1 MDPVIGVITSTFGTY
16 WWVWLLTAV
25 IAYLIGSVNPAVIV
39 TKIWT
44 KGKKDIRD
52 MGSGNAGFTNVLRS
66 VGKVPAI
73 ITIVCDA
80 LKCVAAVLLGGLFFS
95 LMLSNHYGTQDSV
108 LNLQLVN
115 LGKYIAGIFCILG
128 HSFPLYFHFKGGK
141 GVVSAAALMLTEDW
155 RVFLMVLGTFLILF
169 LITKI
174 ISVGSIAGALLYG
187 PYTFLATFVLD
198 RLQYGNDLPSMA
210 YVIISTVSAL
220 IIGTFVTIKHKDNIK
235 RLLRGEEKKI
245 HAKK

>member
-80 LKCVAAVLLGGLFFS
+80 LKCVAAVLIGGLLFTLFT
-95 LMLSNHYGTQDSV
+95 LIAGDSSV
-108 LNLQLVN
+108 APQVINV
-115 LGKYIAGIFCILG
+115 GKYLAGIFCILG

-155 RVFLMVLGTFLILF
+155 RVFLMILATFLILF
-169 LITKI
+169 LISKI
-174 ISVGSIAGALLYG
+174 ISLGSIAGAVLYG
-187 PYTFLATFVLD
+187 PYTFIATFLFD
-198 RLQYGNDLPSMA
+198 RLVYGDNLPSIA
-210 YVIISTVSAL
+210 YVVISTAAAL
-220 IIGTFVTIKHKDNIK
+220 IIGIFVTIKHKDNIG
-235 RLLRGEEKKI
+235 RLIRGEEKKI
-245 HAKK
+245 KAKK

>member
-1 MDPVIGVITSTFGTY
+1 MDPVIQILGSTFGTY

-25 IAYLIGSVNPAVIV
+25 IAYLLGSINPAVIV

-80 LKCVAAVLLGGLFFS
+80 LKCVIAVLLGGLFFT
-95 LMLSNHYGTQDSV
+95 LIAGDGVYQP
-108 LNLQLVN
+108 LVMN
-115 LGKYIAGIFCILG
+115 VGKYLAGIFCILG

-155 RVFLMVLGTFLILF
+155 RVFLMVLATFLIIF
-169 LITKI
+169 LISWI
-174 ISVGSIAGALLYG
+174 ISLGSIVSAIIYG
-187 PYTFLATFVLD
+187 PYTFLATFFFDKLV
-198 RLQYGNDLPSMA
+198 YGELPSIG
-210 YVIISTVSAL
+210 YVVLSTCAAL
-220 IIGTFVTIKHKDNIK
+220 IIGVFVTVKHKDNIK

-245 HAKK
+245 KAKK

>member
-1 MDPVIGVITSTFGTY
+1 MDPVIEVISSTFGTY

-44 KGKKDIRD
+44 KGKKDIRE

-80 LKCVAAVLLGGLFFS
+80 LKCVIAVLLGGLLFT
-95 LMLSNHYGTQDSV
+95 MIARDSSV
-108 LNLQLVN
+108 APQVINV
-115 LGKYIAGIFCILG
+115 GKYLAGIFCILG

-155 RVFLMVLGTFLILF
+155 RVFLMILGTFLILF

-174 ISVGSIAGALLYG
+174 ISVGSIAGAVLYG
-187 PYTFLATFVLD
+187 PYTFLATFLFD
-198 RLQYGNDLPSMA
+198 YQLGSGFYLS
-210 YVIISTVSAL
+210 YVILSTAAAL
-220 IIGTFVTIKHKDNIK
+220 IIGIFVTIKHKENIG

-245 HAKK
+245 KAK

>member
-1 MDPVIGVITSTFGTY
+1 MDAVLSALTSSFGSY
-16 WWVWLLTAV
+16 WWCWLLTPV
-25 IAYLIGSVNPAVIV
+25 LAYLLGSINPAVIV
-39 TKIWT
+39 TKIAT
-44 KGKKDIRD
+44 KGKSDIRE

-80 LKCVAAVLLGGLFFS
+80 LKCVIAVLIGGWLFSFIPVSGDFLGNS
-95 LMLSNHYGTQDSV
+95 EMVINC
-108 LNLQLVN
+108 
-115 LGKYIAGIFCILG
+115 GKYLAGIFCILG

-155 RVFLMVLGTFLILF
+155 RVFLLVLGTFLILF
-169 LITKI
+169 LLSKI
-174 ISVGSIAGALLYG
+174 ISLGSIAGAVLYG
-187 PYTFLATFVLD
+187 PYTFLATFVFD
-198 RLQYGNDLPSMA
+198 RVPYGDNIVLS
-210 YVIISTVSAL
+210 YVLISTCAAL
-220 IIGTFVTIKHKDNIK
+220 IIGIFVTIKHKENIK

>member
-1 MDPVIGVITSTFGTY
+1 MDPVLNIIANSFRTN
-16 WWVWLLTAV
+16 WWCWILVPV
-25 IAYLIGSVNPAVIV
+25 IAYLLGSINPAVIV
-39 TKIWT
+39 TKAFT
-44 KGKKDIRD
+44 KGKKDIRE

-80 LKCVAAVLLGGLFFS
+80 LKCVIAVLIGGWLFSFIPVPYDYS
-95 LMLSNHYGTQDSV
+95 GYVEMTANC
-108 LNLQLVN
+108 
-115 LGKYIAGIFCILG
+115 GKYLAGIFCIIG

-155 RVFLMVLGTFLILF
+155 RVFLMILATFLILF

-174 ISVGSIAGALLYG
+174 ISVGSITSALMYG
-187 PYTFLATFVLD
+187 PYTFLATFFFD
-198 RLQYGNDLPSMA
+198 RLPYGNHICAS
-210 YVIISTVSAL
+210 YIVISTCAAL
-220 IIGTFVTIKHKDNIK
+220 IIGIFVTVKHKDNIK

-245 HAKK
+245 HVKK

>member
-52 MGSGNAGFTNVLRS
+52 MGSGNAGFTNVL
-66 VGKVPAI
+66 

-80 LKCVAAVLLGGLFFS
+80 LKCVAAVLIGGLLFT
-95 LMLSNHYGTQDSV
+95 LIAGDSSV
-108 LNLQLVN
+108 APQVINV
-115 LGKYIAGIFCILG
+115 GKYLAGIFCILG

-155 RVFLMVLGTFLILF
+155 RVFLMILATFLILF
-169 LITKI
+169 LISKI
-174 ISVGSIAGALLYG
+174 ISLGSIAGAVLYG
-187 PYTFLATFVLD
+187 PYTFIATFLFD
-198 RLQYGNDLPSMA
+198 RLVYGDNLPSIA
-210 YVIISTVSAL
+210 YVVISTAAAL
-220 IIGTFVTIKHKDNIK
+220 IIGIFVTIKHKDNIG
-235 RLLRGEEKKI
+235 RLIRGEEKKI
-245 HAKK
+245 KAKK

>member
-80 LKCVAAVLLGGLFFS
+80 LKCVAAVLIGGLLFT
-95 LMLSNHYGTQDSV
+95 LIAGDSSV
-108 LNLQLVN
+108 SPQVINV
-115 LGKYIAGIFCILG
+115 GKYLAGIFCILG

-155 RVFLMVLGTFLILF
+155 RVFLMVLATFLILF
-169 LITKI
+169 LISKI
-174 ISVGSIAGALLYG
+174 ISLGSIAGAVLYG
-187 PYTFLATFVLD
+187 PYTFIATFLFD
-198 RLQYGNDLPSMA
+198 RLVYG
-210 YVIISTVSAL
+210 
-220 IIGTFVTIKHKDNIK
+220 DN
-235 RLLRGEEKKI
+235 
-245 HAKK
+245 